1 LTPPAFGP
9 DLVASTFVLLTV
21 LLAFSINW
29 RPHSCSLV
37 HGMIH
42 AQLLAEFATRYS
54 PPGFV
59 IEDVLESTA
68 STVRESLMALLSRVS
83 PACLEQLDYEAHQ
96 KARVLFRADD
106 PEMRARLFVVSQ
118 EIMVAVQEARLTAA
132 STIHPRQS
140 QPPYQHPAISGIS
153 IDSEGLV
160 PLSAFAIQG
169 DGLEIDGHVFFM
181 MSPIQANNANFWTL
195 AAIQRLGLGDAVRVR
210 LDPLLHGPAE
220 RIGGRF
226 YSMIVYGQQL
236 DWDRIADLRKPEH
249 GRWQPGSLSTRSQF
263 TDYVW
268 DPRGSEVHFVCEEVP
283 LAYDIR
289 ERGSRYFHAVF
300 DKQSGRLT
308 HVDGAIRLYSDAE
321 HGVRVTQHVRHASKI
336 GKRVKVFRA
345 ERPIASEALSELCP
359 AFFVWNYDVARY
371 FGTDIPPSI

>member
-1 LTPPAFGP
+1 MV
-9 DLVASTFVLLTV
+9 D
-21 LLAFSINW
+21 
-29 RPHSCSLV
+29 
-37 HGMIH
+37 
-42 AQLLAEFATRYS
+42 AQLLAEFTTRYS

-59 IEDVLESTA
+59 IEDVLESAA
-68 STVRESLMALLSRVS
+68 STVRESLAALLSRVS
-83 PACLEQLDYEAHQ
+83 PARLEQLDYEAHQ
-96 KARVLFRADD
+96 KSKVLFRTDD

-118 EIMVAVQEARLTAA
+118 EIMVAVQEARLTAV
-132 STIHPRQS
+132 STVQSRRS
-140 QPPYQHPAISGIS
+140 QPPYQHPALSGIS

-160 PLSAFAIQG
+160 PLSAFALKG

-210 LDPLLHGPAE
+210 LDPLLHGPTE
-220 RIGGRF
+220 SICGRF

-236 DWDRIADLRKPEH
+236 DWDRITDLSEPEH

-268 DPRGSEVHFVCEEVP
+268 DPRGSEVHFLCEEVP
-283 LAYDIR
+283 SADDVR

-308 HVDGAIRLYSDAE
+308 HVDGAIRIYTDAE
-321 HGVRVTQHVRHASKI
+321 HTVRVTQHVRHASKI
-336 GKRVKVFRA
+336 GKRVKVFRTDS
-345 ERPIASEALSELCP
+345 PITTEGLSELCP

-371 FGTDIPPSI
+371 FGMDIPPSM